1 RLYAAG
7 ATSDGVRVPGARAV
21 VHTSTAIARWDLATG
36 EREPLFTWSNAAH
49 NLGYGVESPDGEHAV
64 IPNADGSLELRARDG
79 SSTVLRG
86 HRGLITHVQ
95 FTRSSRALLSSSSDG
110 TLRRWDLATG
120 TSKVLIEGATPV
132 RGFAVARDGRI
143 AAQAGDVAY
152 MIDAAGEVTQL
163 GKGGA
168 WCIEYAEFEPVQDR
182 LVVHRCDKSLAILDG
197 ARVVELP
204 TGDYMASRVAMSPDG
219 RRIAAGVSD
228 RTVRLWDAAS
238 GQLLDVLR
246 GHSDFVLDVAFSPD
260 GARLASASY
269 DKTIRIWDLATKRHR
284 VLRGHTASVTYVAW
298 RGADHLVTGS
308 PDGTVR
314 LWDVPSLALPSAA
327 DIVDQLNAA
336 TTARID
342 RDRPASGNRIS
353 RGT

>member
-1 RLYAAG
+1 
-7 ATSDGVRVPGARAV
+7 
-21 VHTSTAIARWDLATG
+21 
-36 EREPLFTWSNAAH
+36 
-49 NLGYGVESPDGEHAV
+49 V
-64 IPNADGSLELRARDG
+64 IPNADGSIDLRGRDG

-86 HRGLITHVQ
+86 HRGLITRVQ
-95 FTRSSRALLSSSSDG
+95 FTRNGRALLSSSSDG
-110 TLRRWDLATG
+110 TLRRWDIETG
-120 TSKVLIEGATPV
+120 TATLLIEGTTPI

-143 AAQAGDVAY
+143 AAQAGDLAY
-152 MIDAAGEVTQL
+152 LISPAGEVTQL

-168 WCIEYAEFEPVQDR
+168 WCIEYAEFEPVLDR
-182 LVVHRCDKSLAILDG
+182 LVIHRCDKSLAILDG
-197 ARVVELP
+197 ARVIELP
-204 TGDYMASRVAMSPDG
+204 TGSYMASRVAVSPDG
-219 RRIAAGVSD
+219 RRIAGGVSD
-228 RTVRLWDAAS
+228 RTVRLWDAS
-238 GQLLDVLR
+238 TGQLLDVLR
-246 GHSDFVLDVAFSPD
+246 GHADFVLDVAFSPD

-314 LWDVPSLALPSAA
+314 LWNVPSLALPTAA
-327 DIVDQLNAA
+327 DIVDRLNAA

-342 RDRPASGNRIS
+342 RDRPASGNRMA